1 MRVKRDIAKMKLHR
15 IAARV
20 LSGVALASVIV
31 TASLT
36 SAAADTNIFTL
47 NTQMVFAKSKAGQS
61 LEGQI
66 ETLGKALRA
75 EITKAQTSISEEG
88 QKLEQ
93 QRGLLKEE
101 DFNKKA
107 RAFGQKSADTKRKL
121 EEKGQAL
128 QLGANKAQQE
138 IQESLLPVLDQVV
151 AANGGGVLLD
161 KGVVLSGGK
170 DLTAEVIK
178 ALDGKITSVKVTP
191 ITPK

>member
-1 MRVKRDIAKMKLHR
+1 MKLHR

-36 SAAADTNIFTL
+36 SAAAETNIFTL

>member
-1 MRVKRDIAKMKLHR
+1 
-15 IAARV
+15 
-20 LSGVALASVIV
+20 
-31 TASLT
+31 
-36 SAAADTNIFTL
+36 
-47 NTQMVFAKSKAGQS
+47 
-61 LEGQI
+61 
-66 ETLGKALRA
+66 
-75 EITKAQTSISEEG
+75 
-88 QKLEQ
+88 
-93 QRGLLKEE
+93 LLKEE

>member
-36 SAAADTNIFTL
+36 SAAAETNIFTL

>member
-1 MRVKRDIAKMKLHR
+1 MKLHR
-15 IAARV
+15 IAARM

-36 SAAADTNIFTL
+36 SAAADTNILTL
-47 NTQMVFAKSKAGQS
+47 NTPMVFANSKVGQN

-66 ETLGKALRA
+66 ETLGKGLRA
-75 EITKAQTSISEEG
+75 EITKAQTAMAEEG

-93 QRGLLKEE
+93 QRGLLKED

-128 QLGANKAQQE
+128 QAGINKAQQE
-138 IQESLLPVLDQVV
+138 VQTALIPVLDQVV
-151 AANGGGVLLD
+151 ASNGGGVLLD

-170 DLTAEVIK
+170 DVTAEVIK
-178 ALDGKITSVKVTP
+178 ALDGKMTSVKVTP
-191 ITPK
+191 ISPK